1 MEMPASGVRPRIL
14 HYRFQ
19 DKASLY
25 GAYMPFIENG
35 GIFITTSWRYKL
47 GDDIFLVLG
56 LPEAP
61 DGLPIAGKVVWITP
75 PGAEG
80 NHAVGIGIQF
90 GPQDKGA
97 ARRTIETLLA
107 GLLGSDRPTLTM

>member
-1 MEMPASGVRPRIL
+1 
-14 HYRFQ
+14 
-19 DKASLY
+19 
-25 GAYMPFIENG
+25 
-35 GIFITTSWRYKL
+35 
-47 GDDIFLVLG
+47 
-56 LPEAP
+56 
-61 DGLPIAGKVVWITP
+61 LPIAGKVVWITP